1 MIAECRFSP
10 LEHTPSWSRDASQ
23 DRAAIGRGTRSIQ
36 IALALYL
43 LPVLVVVLA
52 LGSLGMVALGL
63 GRLLGHSG
71 TKAYGWHE

>member
-1 MIAECRFSP
+1 
-10 LEHTPSWSRDASQ
+10 
-23 DRAAIGRGTRSIQ
+23 
-36 IALALYL
+36 
-43 LPVLVVVLA
+43 VVVLA